1 MHFEF
6 SLAERTDLTLYVLI
20 GALQVHYSY
29 VLKHEAR
36 DVKSLIRCEARAC
49 GRFKVWFVHQGNG
62 HVSLPF
68 NQTSAAREGI
78 D

>member
-6 SLAERTDLTLYVLI
+6 NLIERPDLAVYVLI

-29 VLKHEAR
+29 VLKYGAR

-49 GRFKVWFVHQGNG
+49 GRFKVGFVHQGNG
-62 HVSLPF
+62 HFSLPF
-68 NQTSAAREGI
+68 NKTSAAREGI